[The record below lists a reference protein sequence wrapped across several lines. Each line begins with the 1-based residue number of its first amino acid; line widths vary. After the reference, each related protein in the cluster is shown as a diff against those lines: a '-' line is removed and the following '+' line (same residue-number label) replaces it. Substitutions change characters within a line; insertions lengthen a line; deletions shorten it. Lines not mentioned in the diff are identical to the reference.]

1 MWYSVCLE
9 LNLMYRN
16 FFKRSIDLLFSFL
29 LLIIIFPIFL
39 VIVIILVFY
48 YKGNP
53 FFTQKRPGKNE
64 KIFRLFKLKSMIDKV
79 DENGLMLPDSERIT
93 SMGKFIRKTSID
105 EIPQLFNVLKGDM
118 SFIGPRPLLVSYL
131 EYYIDREK
139 IRHSVRPGITG
150 LAQVSGR
157 NNLKLPER
165 LELDVQYVE
174 NLSFVNDCKIVFKTI
189 QNVLSAKDITV
200 ITASKTLKDYRQ
212 ESMGLKSS
220 TKNIE

>member
-1 MWYSVCLE
+1 
-9 LNLMYRN
+9 MYRN